1 MIAKQ
6 TLGHKRLSFFMLIDN
21 YCNQICKVECAT
33 ALSMKESKI
42 IKLFCQF
49 HIFLTAC
56 MRHAAV
62 LHFSFVQVSIY
73 LEFAYLLHI
82 SPLQSKSK

>member
-62 LHFSFVQVSIY
+62 LHFSFCLKTFTWSH
-73 LEFAYLLHI
+73 LPI
-82 SPLQSKSK
+82 SNISK